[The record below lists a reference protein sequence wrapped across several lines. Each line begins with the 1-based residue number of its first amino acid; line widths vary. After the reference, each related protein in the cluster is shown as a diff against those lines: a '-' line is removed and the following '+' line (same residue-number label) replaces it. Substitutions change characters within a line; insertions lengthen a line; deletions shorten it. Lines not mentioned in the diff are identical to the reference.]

1 MESKEYTKEELATIE
16 TAMAFYDEGV
26 EYYNIIRVLVRRL
39 NISVE
44 EATSIYKRYHEMPH
58 IDRGP
63 HCKIVEDYANER
75 SLDAMIAAL
84 LKLDVSKEYMIDYIK
99 EKLPFSEEKI
109 NKRIDELL
117 DSSKSN

>member
-1 MESKEYTKEELATIE
+1 MENKKYTKEELVTIE

-39 NISVE
+39 DISVE
-44 EATSIYKRYHEMPH
+44 EATAIYKGYHEIPR

-75 SLDAMIAAL
+75 SLDVIIDTL
-84 LKLDVSKEYMIDYIK
+84 LQYNVSKEYIIDYIK
-99 EKLPFSEEKI
+99 KELPFSEEKI
-109 NKRIDELL
+109 SKRIDEIL
-117 DSSKSN
+117 DGSKSN